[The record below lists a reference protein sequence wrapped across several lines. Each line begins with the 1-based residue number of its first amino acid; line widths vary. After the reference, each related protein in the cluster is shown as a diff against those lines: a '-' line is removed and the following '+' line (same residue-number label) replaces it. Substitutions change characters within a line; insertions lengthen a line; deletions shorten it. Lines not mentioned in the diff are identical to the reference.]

1 MILSSSQLAGT
12 EPIFLLR
19 IDFLGQIW
27 RFSTYPIEIDG
38 YEYIGGLADFEFV
51 ESSDLLGVNIDSNS
65 LSVQVDFI
73 GLDLVHE
80 WRKGRTLEG
89 CEAELSY
96 MLIKNDILQGELD
109 DRVILLDGII
119 QSPVFGDPLESLG
132 TASFSVERKPFD
144 TSRLILDDSQTINV
158 TTFPNH
164 DQDTAGGKFYP
175 IVIGEPGITR
185 NDGGVQIKIFSTPTY
200 NVRAYTFGGDIF
212 FLIAGH
218 EVMATRVRMR
228 DGAGNVES
236 FDVLQGFDSIGQV
249 YSYVQVPVSSSI
261 MYPGRP
267 SISSNAES
275 PTEFWLCWF
284 NGGGLRNPY
293 GDGVLTGGADV
304 CRWALS
310 RSKMPIDYGAWA
322 NIAPILNTFKFSGY
336 INEPVSSWDWLN
348 ENILPYLPI
357 EIRAGK
363 KGLRPVL
370 AQLYAYNHVLPVAQI
385 TAAPDFS
392 RVSAI
397 TTETDTA
404 DIVNSFSLSF
414 AKQGHEQK
422 FAMTIKIAKSF
433 TPGDSERGD
442 IFSEV
447 SVNRYG
453 LKEASGE
460 TNYIYDRPTALRAA
474 HIQIK
479 SSAFP
484 LRTIRFQAAMY
495 YGFLQI
501 GDVIELSSSELYLE
515 DTKCTIISKSWS
527 VHCWMYEI
535 GFFDNPILI
544 DRST

>member
-27 RFSTYPIEIDG
+27 RFSTYPISIDG
-38 YEYIGGLADFEFV
+38 IEYIGGLADFEFV
-51 ESSDLLGVNIDSNS
+51 ESSDLLGVNIDSNN
-65 LSVQVDFI
+65 LSVQVDFV

-80 WRKGRTLEG
+80 WRKGRTLESCG
-89 CEAELSY
+89 AEFSY
-96 MLIKNDILQGELD
+96 MLIKDDVVQGSLN

-132 TASFSVERKPFD
+132 VASFTVERKPYD
-144 TSRLILDDSQTINV
+144 TSILILDDSQTIDK

-175 IVIGEPGITR
+175 IVFGEPGMTR
-185 NDGGVQIKIFSTPTY
+185 DDGGVQIKLYSAPTY
-200 NVRAYTFGGDIF
+200 NVKAYTFGGDIF
-212 FLIAGH
+212 FIIAGH
-218 EVMATRVRMR
+218 EVMASSVRMR
-228 DGAGNVES
+228 DGAGNEDSVNVLKS
-236 FDVLQGFDSIGQV
+236 FDGKGQV
-249 YSYVQVPVSSSI
+249 YSYVQLAVSSPI

-267 SISSNAES
+267 SISANAER
-275 PTEFWLCWF
+275 PTEFWLCWD

-293 GDGVLTGGADV
+293 GSGALSGGADV
-304 CRWALS
+304 CRWALA
-310 RSKMPIDYGAWA
+310 RSKIAVDYGAWD
-322 NIAPILNTFKFSGY
+322 NIATILNKWRFSGY
-336 INEPVSSWDWLN
+336 INEPVSCWDWLN

-370 AQLYAYNHVLPVAQI
+370 AQLYAYNHVIPVARI
-385 TAAPDFS
+385 TAGADFS

-397 TTETDTA
+397 ETQTDTA
-404 DIVNSFSLSF
+404 DILNSFSLSF

-422 FAMTIKIAKSF
+422 YAMTVKIARSSS
-433 TPGDSERGD
+433 GDGERGD

-453 LKEASGE
+453 VKEASGE
-460 TNYIYDRPTALRAA
+460 TNYIFDRPTALRAA
-474 HIQIK
+474 HLQVK
-479 SSAFP
+479 SNAFP
-484 LRTIRFQAAMY
+484 LRTLRFECAMY
-495 YGFLQI
+495 YGFLNI

-515 DTKCTIISKSWS
+515 DTKCTIIAKAWT
-527 VHCWMYEI
+527 VNCWTYEI
-535 GFFDNPILI
+535 GFYDNPILI
-544 DRST
+544 DRAT